1 MVIILVTPKELLKVL
16 KKDGWYVDR
25 IRGSHHM
32 LKHTSKVGR
41 VTVPVHK
48 EDLKPKTL
56 HTILKQAG
64 VK

>member
-1 MVIILVTPKELLKVL
+1 MIILVTPKELLNVL

-64 VK
+64 IK

>member
-1 MVIILVTPKELLKVL
+1 MIILVTPKELLKVL

-56 HTILKQAG
+56 HTIFKQAG
-64 VK
+64 SK

>member
-1 MVIILVTPKELLKVL
+1 VIILVTPKELLKVL
-16 KKDGWYVDR
+16 KKDGWYIDR

-64 VK
+64 IK

>member
-1 MVIILVTPKELLKVL
+1 VIILVTPKELLKVL

-64 VK
+64 IK

>member
-1 MVIILVTPKELLKVL
+1 MIVLVTPKEVLKVL

-32 LKHTSKVGR
+32 LKHTSKTGR

-64 VK
+64 IK

>member
-1 MVIILVTPKELLKVL
+1 MIILVTPKELLKVL

-32 LKHTSKVGR
+32 LKHTSKVER

-64 VK
+64 IK

>member
-1 MVIILVTPKELLKVL
+1 MIILVTPKELLKVL

-56 HTILKQAG
+56 HTIMKQAG
-64 VK
+64 IK

>member
-1 MVIILVTPKELLKVL
+1 MIILVIPKELLKVL

-64 VK
+64 IK

>member
-1 MVIILVTPKELLKVL
+1 MIVLVTPKDLLKVL

-25 IRGSHHM
+25 IRWFHHM
-32 LKHTSKVGR
+32 LKHTSKAGR

-56 HTILKQAG
+56 HTIMKQAG
-64 VK
+64 IK

>member
-1 MVIILVTPKELLKVL
+1 MIILVTPKELLKVL
-16 KKDGWYVDR
+16 KKDGWYIDR

-64 VK
+64 IK

>member
-1 MVIILVTPKELLKVL
+1 MIILVPPKELLTVL

-64 VK
+64 IK

>member
-1 MVIILVTPKELLKVL
+1 MIILVTPKELLKVL

-32 LKHTSKVGR
+32 LKHTNKDSR

-64 VK
+64 LK

>member
-1 MVIILVTPKELLKVL
+1 MIILVTPKELLKVL
-16 KKDGWYVDR
+16 KKDGCYVDR

-64 VK
+64 IK

>member
-1 MVIILVTPKELLKVL
+1 MIVLVTPKELLKVL

-64 VK
+64 IK

>member
-1 MVIILVTPKELLKVL
+1 MIILVTPKELLKVL

-64 VK
+64 IK

>member
-1 MVIILVTPKELLKVL
+1 MMILVTPKELLKVL

-64 VK
+64 IK

>member
-1 MVIILVTPKELLKVL
+1 MFILVTPKELLNVL

-64 VK
+64 IK

>member
-1 MVIILVTPKELLKVL
+1 MIVLVTPKEVLKVL

-25 IRGSHHM
+25 ILGSHHM
-32 LKHTSKVGR
+32 IKHTSKDGR
-41 VTVPVHK
+41 VTEPVHK

-64 VK
+64 IK

>member
-1 MVIILVTPKELLKVL
+1 MIILVTPKELLKVL

-25 IRGSHHM
+25 IRGSHYM

-64 VK
+64 IK

>member
-1 MVIILVTPKELLKVL
+1 MIILVTPKELLKVL
-16 KKDGWYVDR
+16 KKDGWYVDL

-64 VK
+64 IK

>member
-1 MVIILVTPKELLKVL
+1 MIILVTPKELLKVL
-16 KKDGWYVDR
+16 KKEGWYVER

-64 VK
+64 IK

>member
-1 MVIILVTPKELLKVL
+1 MIILVTQKELLKVL

-64 VK
+64 IK

>member
-1 MVIILVTPKELLKVL
+1 MIILVTPKELLKVL

-41 VTVPVHK
+41 VTVLVHK

-64 VK
+64 IK

>member
-1 MVIILVTPKELLKVL
+1 MIILVTPKEL
-16 KKDGWYVDR
+16 
-25 IRGSHHM
+25 GSHHM

-64 VK
+64 IK

>member
-1 MVIILVTPKELLKVL
+1 MIILVTPKELLKVL

-41 VTVPVHK
+41 VTVPVYK

-64 VK
+64 IK

>member
-64 VK
+64 IK

>member
-1 MVIILVTPKELLKVL
+1 MIILVTPKELLKVL

-64 VK
+64 TK

>member
-1 MVIILVTPKELLKVL
+1 MILIKPKKLLKTL
-16 KKDGWYVDR
+16 EQDGWKIVR

-64 VK
+64 IK

>member
-1 MVIILVTPKELLKVL
+1 MIILVTPKELLNVL

-32 LKHTSKVGR
+32 LKHTSKLGR

-64 VK
+64 IK

>member
-1 MVIILVTPKELLKVL
+1 MIILVTPKELLKVL

-48 EDLKPKTL
+48 EDLKPKAL

>member
-1 MVIILVTPKELLKVL
+1 VIILVTPKELLKVL
-16 KKDGWYVDR
+16 KKEGWYVER

-56 HTILKQAG
+56 YTILKQAG
-64 VK
+64 IK

>member
-1 MVIILVTPKELLKVL
+1 MIVLVTPKEVLKEL

-32 LKHTSKVGR
+32 LKHTSKAGR

-56 HTILKQAG
+56 HTIFKQAG
-64 VK
+64 IK

>member
-1 MVIILVTPKELLKVL
+1 MILLVTPKELLKVL

-64 VK
+64 IK

>member
-1 MVIILVTPKELLKVL
+1 MIILVTPKELLKVL

-32 LKHTSKVGR
+32 LKHTRKVGR

-64 VK
+64 IK

>member
-1 MVIILVTPKELLKVL
+1 MIIVVTPRELLKVL

-64 VK
+64 IK

>member
-1 MVIILVTPKELLKVL
+1 MIILVTPKELLKVL

-56 HTILKQAG
+56 HTILKQG
-64 VK
+64 GIK